1 MNTMPK
7 KITPNPQ
14 IAAWAREGQ
23 PKVVTVIDGTGASAG
38 RLASH
43 VAKRLLAG
51 EEVHIVN
58 AEKATISGTKEA
70 VMERYNFKRDV
81 GTNRKGPYYPRV
93 PHLMMKRTVRGM
105 LNYQELPSHRA
116 AYKRLKCH
124 IGVPDELAG
133 QAPIVVEKARSNA
146 PRSMTFG
153 QIATVLGADFG
164 QKEE

>member
-1 MNTMPK
+1 MPK
-7 KITPNPQ
+7 KQTQNPQ
-14 IAAWAREGQ
+14 IAAWARAGKA
-23 PKVVTVIDGTGASAG
+23 PVVTIIDATGASAG
-38 RLASH
+38 RLGTL

-58 AEKATISGTKEA
+58 AENATVSGRPEA
-70 VMERYNFKRDV
+70 VMERYNFKRDI
-81 GTNRKGPYYPRV
+81 GTLRKGPYYPRV

-133 QAPIVVEKARSNA
+133 KPVIKEAKAHSTA
-146 PRSMTFG
+146 QRSMTFG
-153 QIATVLGADFG
+153 QIATKLGAKFG
-164 QKEE
+164 QEA

>member
-1 MNTMPK
+1 MNKMPK
-7 KITPNPQ
+7 KITVNPQ
-14 IAAWAREGQ
+14 IAAWARDGK

-58 AEKATISGTKEA
+58 AEKATVSGTKEA

-81 GTNRKGPYYPRV
+81 GTRRKGPFYPRV

-105 LNYQELPSHRA
+105 LNYQELSTHRA
-116 AYKRLKCH
+116 AYKRLKAH
-124 IGVPDELAG
+124 IGVPDELNG
-133 QAPIVVEKARSNA
+133 KPVIVEAKAMSNA
-146 PRSMTFG
+146 PRSLTFG
-153 QIATVLGADFG
+153 EIATRLGAKFG
-164 QKEE
+164 QE

>member
-1 MNTMPK
+1 MSKMPK
-7 KITPNPQ
+7 KITANPQ

-23 PKVVTVIDGTGASAG
+23 PKVVTVIDATGASAG
-38 RLASH
+38 RLASY

-58 AEKATISGTKEA
+58 AENATISGTKEA
-70 VMERYNFKRDV
+70 VMERFHFKRDV
-81 GTNRKGPYYPRV
+81 GTTRKGPFYPRV

-105 LNYQELPSHRA
+105 LNYQELSTHRA
-116 AYKRLKCH
+116 AYKRLRCH

-133 QAPIVVEKARSNA
+133 QAPIVIEKARSNA

-153 QIATVLGADFG
+153 QIATVLGGKFG
-164 QKEE
+164 QEE

>member
-1 MNTMPK
+1 MPK

-14 IAAWAREGQ
+14 FAELERALKPR
-23 PKVVTVIDGTGASAG
+23 VTTVIDATGASAG
-38 RLASH
+38 RLASF

-51 EEVHIVN
+51 EIVHIVN
-58 AEKATISGTKEA
+58 AEKATVSGTKEA

-81 GTNRKGPYYPRV
+81 GTRRKGPFYPRV

-116 AYKRLKCH
+116 AYKRLKAH

-133 QAPIVVEKARSNA
+133 QQAIVVEKALSTA

-153 QIATVLGADFG
+153 QIATILGANFG
-164 QKEE
+164 QEK

>member
-1 MNTMPK
+1 MPK

-14 IAAWAREGQ
+14 VAAWARAGK
-23 PKVVTVIDGTGASAG
+23 PPVVTVIDATGASAG
-38 RLASH
+38 RLGTY
-43 VAKRLLAG
+43 VAKRLLNG

-58 AEKATISGTKEA
+58 AEKATISGTLEA

-81 GTNRKGPYYPRV
+81 GTTKTGPFYPRM

-105 LNYQELPSHRA
+105 LNYQELSTHRA

-133 QAPIVVEKARSNA
+133 KTIVKEEKALSTAQRSV
-146 PRSMTFG
+146 TFG
-153 QIATVLGADFG
+153 EIATRLGAKFG
-164 QKEE
+164 QE

>member
-1 MNTMPK
+1 MPK
-7 KITPNPQ
+7 KITQNPQ

-23 PKVVTVIDGTGASAG
+23 PKVTTVIDATGVSAG
-38 RLASH
+38 RLGTY

-58 AEKATISGTKEA
+58 SEKATISGSLDS

-81 GTNRKGPYYPRV
+81 GTTKTGPFYPRM

-116 AYKRLKCH
+116 AYKRLRCH
-124 IGVPDELAG
+124 IGVPDELSG
-133 QAPIVVEKARSNA
+133 KPIVQEQKAKSTAQRSV
-146 PRSMTFG
+146 TFG
-153 QIATVLGADFG
+153 EIATRLGAKFG
-164 QKEE
+164 QV